1 MRGGV
6 DKGRW
11 MRVYQLVRAEQAAM
25 QRTDYLASIC
35 KLICVCVCVCVQ
47 ADMIFSPFFFCL
59 RPAPKC
65 FLNCVSVCSLDS
77 HGRKKKGQVK

>member
-35 KLICVCVCVCVQ
+35 KLICACVCVCVQ
-47 ADMIFSPFFFCL
+47 AHMLFSL
-59 RPAPKC
+59 
-65 FLNCVSVCSLDS
+65 FLPSAGSKVFSTACPCV
-77 HGRKKKGQVK
+77 H

>member
-35 KLICVCVCVCVQ
+35 KLICVCVFVCKHTC
-47 ADMIFSPFFFCL
+47 FFHFFCL

-65 FLNCVSVCSLDS
+65 FQLRVRVFIRLP
-77 HGRKKKGQVK
+77 RPKKKGQVK

>member
-1 MRGGV
+1 MRVGV

-47 ADMIFSPFFFCL
+47 ADMLFSLFFAFGRL
-59 RPAPKC
+59 QSV
-65 FLNCVSVCSLDS
+65 FNCVSVCSLDS